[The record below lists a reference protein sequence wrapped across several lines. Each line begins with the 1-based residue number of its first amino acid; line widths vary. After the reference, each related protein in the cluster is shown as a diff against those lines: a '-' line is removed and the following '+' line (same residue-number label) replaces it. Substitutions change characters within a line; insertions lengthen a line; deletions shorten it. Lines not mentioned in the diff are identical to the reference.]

1 MHDPYTKIADLGLW
15 TLWHKDAE
23 KHGNDDSCGWFIRS
37 YHGDKKVLEEIVKE
51 FEFNF
56 KHNYWFTEEGMAIF
70 STSGIL
76 LEMYSHACWI
86 YFNRNRTKKRSFMR
100 KYLVDI
106 LQFAE
111 NPTDSMHRAITSE
124 MYYRTVEHDRS
135 IVESREERIRH
146 FASVVYGDILRK
158 TRPWYKHPRWHVHH
172 WRISANW
179 RFRKLFSV
187 FYPKDNTS
195 KQVVDQVLRDTV

>member
-1 MHDPYTKIADLGLW
+1 MHDPYTMIADLGLF
-15 TLWHKDAE
+15 TLWHKDPE
-23 KHGNDDSCGWFIRS
+23 KHGDDDSCGWFIRS
-37 YHGDKKVLEEIVKE
+37 YHGDENTMNEIVKE

-56 KHNYWFTEEGMAIF
+56 KQNYWFQENGLPIF

-76 LEMYSHACWI
+76 LEMYNRASWI
-86 YFNRNRTKKRSFMR
+86 YFRHNRRKKTAFMR
-100 KYLVDI
+100 KYLLDI

-124 MYYRTVEHDRS
+124 MYYRSVEHDRS

-158 TRPWYKHPRWHVHH
+158 TRPWYKHPRWHVLH
-172 WRISANW
+172 WRLRSNY
-179 RFRKLFSV
+179 RFRKVFAW
-187 FYPKDNTS
+187 FYPS
-195 KQVVDQVLRDTV
+195 KNVPIADQNLRDTV